1 MNAPGRLPHFMRGL
15 RGQLRMD
22 EPMSRHTSWRA
33 GGAAEFFYAP
43 ADRADLLQ
51 LLRQLPP
58 EMPLHWVG
66 LGSNLLVRDGGV
78 GGMVIKASKGLAAM
92 RFPAPRKIHAEAGVT
107 CAKVARASVERGLAG
122 AEFLAGVPGTLG
134 GALAMNAG
142 AFGGET
148 WDLVEQIECVR
159 RDGECSVYRAAEIE
173 SGYRHVGLPPRQWII
188 GALLALRHAGDAD
201 GKRRIRAMLE
211 KRGASQP
218 VQSANAGSV
227 FRNPR
232 GRHAARLIEQ
242 AGLKGAQAGDA
253 VISETHANFIINRGN
268 AAAADIEKLIDLAR
282 REVLLRSGVE
292 LAAEVRII
300 GRRA

>member
-1 MNAPGRLPHFMRGL
+1 MNAAPQIPEFLRGL
-15 RGQLRMD
+15 RGQLRLD
-22 EPMSRHTSWRA
+22 EPMSRHTSWRV

-43 ADRADLLQ
+43 ADRADLAQ

-58 EMPLHWVG
+58 GIPLHWVG

-78 GGMVIKASKGLAAM
+78 SGMVLKASKGLAEM
-92 RFPAPRKIHAEAGVT
+92 RFPAAGKIHAEAGVT

-148 WDLVEQIECVR
+148 WDLVEQIECIG
-159 RDGECSVYRAAEIE
+159 RDGECSVHRAAEIK
-173 SGYRHVGLPPRQWII
+173 SGYRHVELPARRWII
-188 GALLALRHAGDAD
+188 AALLALRRDGGRD
-201 GKRRIRAMLE
+201 GKRRIQRMLK
-211 KRGASQP
+211 KRNASQP
-218 VQSANAGSV
+218 LQSANAGSV

-232 GRHAARLIEQ
+232 GGYAARLIEQ
-242 AGLKGAQAGDA
+242 AGLKGAQAGGA

-268 AAAADIEKLIDLAR
+268 AAAADIETLIDTAR
-282 REVLLRSGVE
+282 REVMRCSGVE